1 MSVSSSSKPAICH
14 GSAPPPLEGE
24 FAEPVGGWAAGG
36 VPVGVPGGGAP
47 GKLPDIDTNVV
58 LGAVVVTSA
67 SDALRVK
74 DAPACGLNWTATVQL
89 PVLG

>member
-1 MSVSSSSKPAICH
+1 MAVPRHRWKVNSPSPWVA
-14 GSAPPPLEGE
+14 G
-24 FAEPVGGWAAGG
+24 AAGG

-58 LGAVVVTSA
+58 LVVVTSA
-67 SDALRVK
+67 SDALREK

-89 PVLG
+89 PTLG